1 MHDDLK
7 PFSQQPTQKFCE
19 KPNYFEKTPIFQ
31 QKTEKLG
38 QKHEMHDERMKK
50 RHTRSKK
57 CTQRPKNTWVEDLEC
72 EREVLGG
79 EEMKT
84 IERD

>member
-1 MHDDLK
+1 
-7 PFSQQPTQKFCE
+7 
-19 KPNYFEKTPIFQ
+19 
-31 QKTEKLG
+31 
-38 QKHEMHDERMKK
+38 MHDERMKK